1 MPTEPTREEM
11 NFVDAFVE
19 RVAVAGFRM
28 TIWKPAPHVTG
39 YFDRWDVHIV
49 YKANPVYCGSG
60 CAPRLIDAIRQA
72 CERIAA
78 CVRLIIDT
86 KLDANKKLRQSC
98 LSLELESG
106 RMLLAN
112 VTIIRK

>member
-1 MPTEPTREEM
+1 MTIEPTRDEM
-11 NFVDAFVE
+11 NYVDAFVE
-19 RVAVAGFRM
+19 RASLAGFAVS
-28 TIWKPAPHVTG
+28 IWKPAPHVTG
-39 YFDRWDVHIV
+39 YFARWDVHIV

-60 CAPRLIDAIRQA
+60 CAPHLIHAIRQA

-78 CVRLIIDT
+78 SVRLIVDT
-86 KLDANKKLRQSC
+86 KHDANKKLRQSC

-112 VTIIRK
+112 VTIVRK